1 MVERVFYPGLASHPD
16 HAVASAQMTG
26 FGGVISFI
34 VKGGLDAASRFVDGV
49 KIPLIAPSLGG
60 VESLI
65 EQPAIMSFYEL
76 TTEERRAIG
85 IEDGLVRLSLGVE
98 DADELVADLGQA
110 FDGIPGRSTP

>member
-1 MVERVFYPGLASHPD
+1 MS
-16 HAVASAQMTG
+16 G

-34 VKGGLDAASRFVDGV
+34 VKGGLDAASRLVDGV
-49 KIPLIAPSLGG
+49 RIPLIAPSLGG

-85 IEDGLVRLSLGVE
+85 IEDGLVRFSIGVE
-98 DADELVADLGQA
+98 DPGDLVADLDQA
-110 FDGIPGRSTP
+110 LAKLSRYPA